1 MRIQADDIHLNYER
15 EGQGPTLVLT
25 HGIGGRLED
34 WGDTVAALRDC
45 CTLLRWDVRGFG
57 QSDRPRGPV
66 TPSLWASDLA
76 ALLDAL
82 NIPRVVISGHSMG
95 GVVAQRFALDY
106 PQRTQALILI
116 STSSEVGPKA
126 TQRWEQMALRIEAEG
141 MAAVVGNPTR
151 AYSEEYARMHQ
162 AEIEARETQRA
173 LNDPFAYA
181 ATGRAVGNYNFT
193 TELQGLTCPTL
204 ILQGA
209 QDRLTPPGGS
219 VIISRNIPGA
229 QLHILDGCGHAL
241 PIERLDTMAHLIRDF
256 VAQLPDPGPL

>member
-1 MRIQADDIHLNYER
+1 MRIRAGEIALNYEL
-15 EGQGPTLVLT
+15 EGRGPTLVLT
-25 HGIGGRLED
+25 HGIGGRLEEWD
-34 WGDTVAALRDC
+34 ATVAALRDC
-45 CTLLRWDVRGFG
+45 VTLLRWDVRGFG

-66 TPSLWASDLA
+66 TPSVWARDLA

-82 NIPRVVISGHSMG
+82 AIPRAIILGHSMG

-126 TQRWEQMALRIEAEG
+126 AERWEQMALRIEAEG
-141 MAAVVGNPTR
+141 MAAVVGRSPSL
-151 AYSEEYARMHQ
+151 AFSEEYERTHQ
-162 AEIEARETQRA
+162 KEIEAREAQRA

-181 ATGRAVGNYNFT
+181 AAGRAVGNYNFT
-193 TELQGLTCPTL
+193 AELQRLACPTL

-219 VIISRNIPGA
+219 VIISRNIKGA

-241 PIERLDTMAHLIRDF
+241 PIERLETMAQLIRDF
-256 VAQLPDPGPL
+256 VSRLT